1 MTHTQYVVPCT
12 FVDLAAVEETWTCSR
27 TQLGPSE
34 VADFLEDSEAIFI
47 DSLLYIIHTF
57 SITMMPYSCVKW
69 YTYKLRQP

>member
-12 FVDLAAVEETWTCSR
+12 FVDLAVVEETWTCSR

-34 VADFLEDSEAIFI
+34 VADFLEDSEAIFM

-57 SITMMPYSCVKW
+57 SITMMPYSCVK
-69 YTYKLRQP
+69 